1 MLIRSTEPPAVLSQE
16 VRNVL
21 RKTLPDQSLIAFAPM
36 QELIS
41 DSAQGAAALASLLI
55 AFGLLAFTLA
65 VIGTYGVVA
74 YVTGLRR
81 REFAVRQAVGAE
93 PVQIETLV
101 LSQGLVLWGLGTLLG
116 EACAVIFARSLAAEL
131 YGVSLY
137 SPATYALPAVVVGIA
152 VMLASWIPA
161 RGARKLDVIVQI
173 RPE

>member
-1 MLIRSTEPPAVLSQE
+1 VVATIQDRFSPHYAFAGGTVFVPEGPGTFSIWGGATAVLIRSTEPPAVLSRE

-81 REFAVRQAVGAE
+81 
-93 PVQIETLV
+93 
-101 LSQGLVLWGLGTLLG
+101 
-116 EACAVIFARSLAAEL
+116 
-131 YGVSLY
+131 
-137 SPATYALPAVVVGIA
+137 
-152 VMLASWIPA
+152 
-161 RGARKLDVIVQI
+161 
-173 RPE
+173 